1 MVVIMPSISTPSDDR
16 AHEAQKSAQTL
27 TVPLVELHPGPEHLH
42 RDVDPAQVERMLAS
56 WDPRVLT
63 PLLVSARPDGGYE
76 VVDGHHRLEAL
87 RQRGDALVPVTVIQ
101 PLSVPER
108 AELVYRIDAAR
119 PRPLHAQDRYRILLA
134 GEEPVAVA
142 IEETLTSF
150 ELTGLH
156 TGVPDEV
163 RAVATLRDAFGQD
176 ARTPYAPVPESDI
189 QDGRRVLEWVIR
201 TALAM
206 RGNSV
211 PASHVLGKEIAA
223 ALIWIR
229 RNARAVPSTEK
240 LREVLSVVD
249 PAQLREYL
257 ISAGHGRGSAST
269 SQAGLELAAWIN
281 RASYRELIKL
291 DDALWTLWA
300 RQN

>member
-16 AHEAQKSAQTL
+16 AHEDQKGARTL
-27 TVPLVELHPGPEHLH
+27 AVPLAELHPGPEHLH
-42 RDVDPAQVERMLAS
+42 RGVDPAQIERMLSS
-56 WDPRVLT
+56 WDPRILT
-63 PLLVSARPDGGYE
+63 PLLVSIRPDSGYE
-76 VVDGHHRLEAL
+76 IIDGHHRLEAL
-87 RQRGDALVPVTVIQ
+87 RQRGDSLIPVTVIE
-101 PLSVPER
+101 PLNVPER
-108 AELVYRIDAAR
+108 AELIHRIDSAR

-134 GEEPVAVA
+134 GEEPVTVA
-142 IEETLTSF
+142 IEETLESF

-156 TGVPDEV
+156 TGEPGEV
-163 RAVATLRDAFGQD
+163 RAVTALREAFGPD

-189 QDGRRVLEWVIR
+189 QDGRRVLEWVIC

-206 RGNSV
+206 RGASV

-229 RNARAVPSTEK
+229 RNAHTVPSTEK
-240 LREVLSVVD
+240 LREVLSVLD
-249 PAQLREYL
+249 PAQLRQHL
-257 ISAGHGRGSAST
+257 IAAAHGRGSAST

-291 DDALWTLWA
+291 DDALWA
-300 RQN
+300 RLD

>member
-1 MVVIMPSISTPSDDR
+1 MQNPSAVSDDPDHRTELR
-16 AHEAQKSAQTL
+16 AQGL
-27 TVPLVELHPGPEHLH
+27 LVPVAEVHPGPERLH
-42 RDVDPAQVERMLAS
+42 RAVDPVQVERMLAA
-56 WDPRVLT
+56 WDPLVLT

-87 RQRGDALVPVTVIQ
+87 RLRGEGCVPVTIVP

-108 AELVYRIDAAR
+108 AELVHRIDAAR

-156 TGVPDEV
+156 TGEPDEV

-176 ARTPYAPVPESDI
+176 ARTPYTPVPESDI
-189 QDGRRVLEWVIR
+189 RDGRRVLEWVIR

-206 RGNSV
+206 RGDSV
-211 PASHVLGKEIAA
+211 PASHVLGKEISA

-240 LREVLSVVD
+240 LRKVLSVVD
-249 PAQLREYL
+249 PARLRDYL

-300 RQN
+300 RQS